1 MSTTRRVSKS
11 LFRGYDA
18 TLLLVVLILLFVGL
32 LSVYSAT
39 LYQSTSQYGDPAFYF
54 RRQVIWSLIGLG
66 ALVVTSRLPYFYW
79 RRASL
84 PLFGLTVLMLI
95 GVLFTPR
102 VFGSKRFL
110 FGNRVQ
116 PSEVA
121 KFTLIIYAATWLTSR
136 RDQLQ
141 RIEYGL
147 IPFGVLLG
155 FVSGLVALQPDIGT
169 AVLLASIG
177 FALFFIVGAEMR
189 HVLLGILAGSVTAAF
204 LIAFSS
210 HAQHRLQELR
220 DVWQHREGEGWSHLE
235 LAVKTMQ
242 EGGLFGR
249 GPGHLTEYVP
259 AVHNDFILAALGHA
273 FGLIGLAG
281 VVVLFWLF
289 AVRGLYIAAHAP
301 DHFAAVT
308 AAGITVWITFQALVN
323 MGVAVALLPPTGVTL
338 PFVSYGGSSL
348 VMTLAAVGVLLNIS
362 RYVYVR
368 GGRDPSAHVGWRH
381 GGARVS
387 GPQRA

>member
-1 MSTTRRVSKS
+1 MPTMRRVRKS
-11 LFRGYDA
+11 LFQGYDA
-18 TLLLVVLILLFVGL
+18 TLLVVVLILLFIGL
-32 LSVYSAT
+32 FSVYNAT
-39 LYQSTSQYGDPAFYF
+39 LYQSASQYGDPAFYF
-54 RRQVIWSLIGLG
+54 RRQVIWSILGLLSLG
-66 ALVVTSRLPYFYW
+66 VTSRIPYRYW
-79 RRASL
+79 RQASL
-84 PLFGLTVLMLI
+84 PLLGVTVLMLI
-95 GVLFTPR
+95 AVLFMPR

-136 RDQLQ
+136 RHQLQ

-177 FALFFIVGAEMR
+177 FTLFFIVGAEMR

-204 LIAFSS
+204 LIAFSDY
-210 HAQHRLQELR
+210 AQHRIQELR
-220 DVWQHREGEGWSHLE
+220 DVWQNRGGQGWSHLE
-235 LAVKTMQ
+235 LAMTTMR

-249 GPGHLTEYVP
+249 GPGHLTTYVP
-259 AVHNDFILAALGHA
+259 EVHNDFILAALGHA
-273 FGLIGLAG
+273 AGLVGL
-281 VVVLFWLF
+281 VVVVILFWIF
-289 AVRGLYIAAHAP
+289 AMRGIYIAAHAP

-323 MGVAVALLPPTGVTL
+323 MGVALALLPPTGVTL

-348 VMTLAAVGVLLNIS
+348 VVSLTAVGVLLNIS
-362 RYVYVR
+362 RHMYTR
-368 GGRDPSAHVGWRH
+368 KERDTGTHVGWGH
-381 GGARVS
+381 GGSRVS
-387 GPQRA
+387 RPQRA